1 MVGHHGLAIECT
13 RKAVNEELDRLRA
26 VPAYGWL
33 RSALTV
39 WTCRRIVRQMFAAR
53 DNAFAGHTRS
63 ACTTQLRIACAD
75 GSNSRAKSSGVR
87 PARTSSIIWRR
98 YSGAYGGLDL
108 GMMDT
113 SFPKDQVSTKADQ
126 LQHVWVRSRP
136 SEVQRAAEFAI
147 DGSWCCVRRDDVL
160 VYPRALLRL
169 CATVVGP

>member
-1 MVGHHGLAIECT
+1 MIGHHGLAIECT

-63 ACTTQLRIACAD
+63 ACTTQLRIACAN

-87 PARTSSIIWRR
+87 PARTRSIIWRR

-126 LQHVWVRSRP
+126 LHQRLGPHVVVLDDVR
-136 SEVQRAAEFAI
+136 
-147 DGSWCCVRRDDVL
+147 VRRHDVFQFHTS
-160 VYPRALLRL
+160 LLD
-169 CATVVGP
+169 VG